1 MMGAKTLKTQRRSPV
16 SAGILM
22 YRHAGPRLE
31 VLLVHP
37 GGPYWRRKDEAAW
50 SIPKGEMDG
59 EQDAATVARREFA
72 EETGVVLPAGP
83 LEPLG
88 EVRQRAGKRVIAFAV
103 EGDLDVYAIRSNT
116 FDMEWPPRSGKMQAF
131 PEIDRAEW
139 FDLTAAQKKIID
151 GQQPLLDRLAE
162 LVGPSG
168 RSAAMND
175 PFDLKRFVD
184 AQAQVYP
191 RVVAELGRGQKQSHW
206 VWFIFPQL
214 AGLGFSAIAQRFAIA
229 SRDEAIAYLRH
240 EILGPRLLECTRLVN
255 AVEGKTIWQI
265 LGSPDDL
272 KYRSSMT
279 LFAAVSPEPEFRAA
293 IDKYYDGEADHK
305 TIELLGR

>member
-1 MMGAKTLKTQRRSPV
+1 MGAKTLKAQRRSPV

-22 YRHAGPRLE
+22 YRHAEPRLE

-37 GGPYWRRKDEAAW
+37 GGPYWRRKDEGAW

-88 EVRQRAGKRVIAFAV
+88 EIRQRAGKRVIAFAV

-116 FDMEWPPRSGKMQAF
+116 FEMEWPPRSGKMQAF

-139 FDLTAAQKKIID
+139 FDLAAAQKKIID

-168 RSAAMND
+168 RS
-175 PFDLKRFVD
+175 P
-184 AQAQVYP
+184 
-191 RVVAELGRGQKQSHW
+191 
-206 VWFIFPQL
+206 
-214 AGLGFSAIAQRFAIA
+214 
-229 SRDEAIAYLRH
+229 RH
-240 EILGPRLLECTRLVN
+240 ERPV
-255 AVEGKTIWQI
+255 
-265 LGSPDDL
+265 
-272 KYRSSMT
+272 
-279 LFAAVSPEPEFRAA
+279 
-293 IDKYYDGEADHK
+293 
-305 TIELLGR
+305 